1 MMSYEGA
8 NAISVAPGLS
18 DLEELIEM
26 LRSYPHVV
34 ERVARFQR
42 EGVIGGGCLSMAAE
56 TSYWRASVRGRSG
69 CAVVDEGDG
78 TGWRGRGMRRAR

>member
-8 NAISVAPGLS
+8 NAISVAPDFS
-18 DLEELIEM
+18 DLEELIKT

-42 EGVIGGGCLSMAAE
+42 EGAIGVFEYGGG
-56 TSYWRASVRGRSG
+56 
-69 CAVVDEGDG
+69 DELLEGVG
-78 TGWRGRGMRRAR
+78 TG